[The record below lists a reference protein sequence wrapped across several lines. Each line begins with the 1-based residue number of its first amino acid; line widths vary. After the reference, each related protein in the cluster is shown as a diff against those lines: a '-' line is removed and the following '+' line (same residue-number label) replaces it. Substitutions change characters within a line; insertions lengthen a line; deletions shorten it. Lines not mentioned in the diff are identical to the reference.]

1 MPNKSVI
8 LACIFVLGSAGTSMA
23 RPVDEPGTVYIGGS
37 PCNRI
42 CRAYMAWSRK
52 VSSELALRLP
62 KPFFRHATRH
72 VHFPKRAAPKPN
84 EMPRAKI
91 ADVQPTAKPAADS
104 DNTRASIA
112 DSRPT
117 GAVATGSNTR
127 TTQEQVLAATAVAEL
142 LTTATMNPAREPI
155 ANNPM
160 ATDAEKK
167 TPTPPNNTDL
177 LIALLLARPEIKSVS
192 DLTGK
197 TIAIDNRYAASND
210 KIRTA
215 IVAAGANEAQLSD
228 GEAEATDR
236 VMSGDVPAA
245 ILALVSS
252 EAADGFPEIGG
263 FKILRIPLS
272 SPPLKARPQ

>member
-1 MPNKSVI
+1 
-8 LACIFVLGSAGTSMA
+8 
-23 RPVDEPGTVYIGGS
+23 
-37 PCNRI
+37 
-42 CRAYMAWSRK
+42 
-52 VSSELALRLP
+52 
-62 KPFFRHATRH
+62 
-72 VHFPKRAAPKPN
+72 
-84 EMPRAKI
+84 MPRAKI

-263 FKILRIPLS
+263 FKIFRIPLS
-272 SPPLKARPQ
+272 SPPLKARP